1 MLLKSLELHGF
12 KTFPDRIKLSFDKG
26 ITSIVGPNGSGK
38 SNISD
43 AIRWVLGEQS
53 AKTLRCSKMED
64 VVFNGT
70 DKRKK
75 TGYAEVT
82 LSIDNKDRI
91 LPFDGDEVAV
101 TRRYYRSG
109 ESEYMINKA
118 TVRLRDIHELFM
130 DTGLGRDG
138 YSMIGQGKIDSIV
151 ASKSEERREIFEEAS
166 GISRYRYR
174 KTEAER
180 KLKSTEENLVRLRD
194 IVGEL
199 EDRVGPL
206 KKQSEKAQKFLVL
219 SEEKKGLEIALWL
232 NTLDNSANIIKEQD
246 DKIDIQRAQYE
257 NAEQELANI
266 SSETESIYLKNGE
279 ITSKIDT
286 IRRNISQFESEV
298 SNNNALISV
307 ANNDIEHNKET
318 ITRLETEI
326 EQLDNSFTEIE
337 SQIKEKK
344 ENVEKL
350 KLNIEE
356 KQKEYN
362 EVSENLNTIS
372 VDASRSGDELQ
383 ELNSKLAELSQKS
396 ANAKVVLLTSD
407 SSINELNERIES
419 LNSSLL
425 EKESNL
431 ETTSKMLEDY
441 KAQGKDSAEK
451 VEMLSNSIKGLE
463 LKINNLK
470 AKNENSKGEIDRLTL
485 DSNEKLRRANILED
499 LEKNL
504 EGFAHSVKTVM
515 NLSRHGKIGGIHGPV
530 SRLIKVPTDYA
541 VAIETALG
549 GAMQNIVTGNEEDA
563 KRAIRTLKENKGGRA
578 TFLPI
583 ATIKPRYLN
592 ENGIDSC
599 FGFVGVASDLCDC
612 KDEYKG
618 ILQNLLGKIII
629 AEDLNSAVSIAKKYS
644 YRFKVVT
651 LDGQVVNAG
660 GSLTGG
666 SLNKRTGLL
675 SRASEIEKYRK
686 EAKALADKADELKEQ
701 YSNSQQEFAKYE
713 ADILGTRGDL
723 STEQQ
728 ELIRLRTEYKACQ
741 NEYDS
746 LVSSIDFTKNEIVEC
761 ENKISNLQKDKETA
775 DKEFSAFEEEIA
787 NIEKTTSNLTGNRLA
802 LTEKRE
808 QLSEKL
814 QNIRLEIV
822 TFEKDKEALISEIR
836 TSEYNSQHQTERKE
850 NLRNQIVS
858 VNSNIDII
866 NKKIESYT
874 NISNN
879 YQDKIAEFNNAIEKL
894 NGDKEKFE
902 KKSVELRQKEKDL
915 NSTREVSGRELARL
929 EERKINLQKQYDDI
943 IAKLWDEYELTK
955 RQAEEISIEIE
966 NVSTARK
973 RLNEI
978 KSSIRGLG
986 SVNVSAIEEY
996 KEVSERYEF
1005 LGAQVSDVE
1014 KSKNE
1019 IERLI
1024 NDLTKQMKDAFIE
1037 NFHEINKHFGE
1048 TFKEL
1053 FGGGTAS
1060 LELANPDDI
1069 LNSGIDIIAHPPGKI
1084 VVHLEALSG
1093 GEKALVAIALYFSIM
1108 KVRPAPFCVMDEI
1121 EAALDDV
1128 NVDRFAQYMRRMTD
1142 RTQFITITHRRGTM
1156 EESDVLYGVT
1166 MQDEGIS
1173 KLLELRASEVAAK
1186 LGMKAN

>member
-337 SQIKEKK
+337 TQIKEKK

-372 VDASRSGDELQ
+372 VDASRSGDEIQ

-419 LNSSLL
+419 LNSSLS

-441 KAQGKDSAEK
+441 KVQGKDSAEK

-618 ILQNLLGKIII
+618 ILQNLLGKIVI

-1186 LGMKAN
+1186 LGMKTN

>member
-419 LNSSLL
+419 LNSSLS

-470 AKNENSKGEIDRLTL
+470 ARNENSKGEIDRLTL

-618 ILQNLLGKIII
+618 ILQNLLGKIVI

-822 TFEKDKEALISEIR
+822 TYEKDKEALISEIR

>member
-199 EDRVGPL
+199 EDRVAPL

-326 EQLDNSFTEIE
+326 EQLDNSFTKIE

-419 LNSSLL
+419 LNSSLS

-451 VEMLSNSIKGLE
+451 VERLSNSIKGLE

-470 AKNENSKGEIDRLTL
+470 ARNENSKGEIDRLTL

-541 VAIETALG
+541 VSIETALG

-618 ILQNLLGKIII
+618 ILQNLLGKIVI

-822 TFEKDKEALISEIR
+822 TYEKDKEALISEIR

-1186 LGMKAN
+1186 LGMKTN

>member
-419 LNSSLL
+419 LNSSLS

-618 ILQNLLGKIII
+618 ILQNLLGKIVI

-686 EAKALADKADELKEQ
+686 EAKALADKADKLKEQ

-1024 NDLTKQMKDAFIE
+1024 NNLTKQMKDAFIE

-1186 LGMKAN
+1186 LGMKTN

>member
-350 KLNIEE
+350 KLSIEE

-419 LNSSLL
+419 LNSSLS

-470 AKNENSKGEIDRLTL
+470 ARNENSKGEIDKLTL

-618 ILQNLLGKIII
+618 ILQNLLGKIVI

-686 EAKALADKADELKEQ
+686 EAKALADKANELKEQ

-775 DKEFSAFEEEIA
+775 DREFSAFEEEIA